1 MAIPTF
7 PVTDPNINDRMT
19 TDLNIKTSDEQA
31 RRYRAVWERIRQA
44 AVGAGRDPTEIGL
57 LAVSKG
63 HPVQA
68 LDALQRLGQRDFGE
82 SYLQEALPKLDA
94 LAGHNLNWHFIGPL
108 QANKCR
114 DIAAR
119 FDWVHSLDRPHLA
132 ERLNRLRPQ
141 HLPPLQ
147 VCLQVKL
154 SAEPQKSGAQPE
166 DLALLAETVAGLPR
180 LCLRGLMTIPQA
192 SREQSEQRAAYARL
206 RALFKHLR
214 SAGYGLDTLSMGMSE
229 DLEAAILEG
238 STLVRVGTALFGPR
252 PAART

>member
-7 PVTDPNINDRMT
+7 PVTDPSFNDKT
-19 TDLNIKTSDEQA
+19 AADLNSNAADDPA
-31 RRYRAVWERIRQA
+31 SRYRAVCERIRQA
-44 AVGAGRDPTEIGL
+44 AEGAGRDPAEICL

-63 HPVQA
+63 QPIQA
-68 LDALQRLGQRDFGE
+68 LDTLQRLGQRNFGE
-82 SYLQEALPKLDA
+82 SHLQEALPKLDA
-94 LAGHNLNWHFIGPL
+94 LAGHNLNWHFIGSL

-119 FDWVHSLDRPHLA
+119 FDWVHSLDRPQLA

-147 VCLQVKL
+147 ICLQVKL
-154 SAEPQKSGAQPE
+154 SAEPQKSGVQPE
-166 DLALLAETVAGLPR
+166 DLALLAETVTGLPR
-180 LCLRGLMTIPQA
+180 LRLRGLMTIPQA
-192 SREQSEQRAAYARL
+192 SHEQSEQRAAYARL
-206 RALFKHLR
+206 RALLNQLR
-214 SAGYGLDTLSMGMSE
+214 SEGHDLDTLSMGMSE

>member
-1 MAIPTF
+1 M
-7 PVTDPNINDRMT
+7 TDPSFNDKT
-19 TDLNIKTSDEQA
+19 AANLNSSNSSDPADDLAS
-31 RRYRAVWERIRQA
+31 RHRAVRERLRQA
-44 AVGAGRDPTEIGL
+44 ALSAGRDPGEIHL

-68 LDALQRLGQRDFGE
+68 LDALQRLGQCDFGE

-94 LAGHNLNWHFIGPL
+94 LAGRNLNWHFIGPL

-119 FDWVHSLDRPHLA
+119 FDWVHSLDRPQLA

-154 SAEPQKSGAQPE
+154 SAEPQKSGVQPE

-180 LCLRGLMTIPQA
+180 LRLRGLMTIPQA
-192 SREQSEQRAAYARL
+192 SRELSEQRAVYARL
-206 RALFKHLR
+206 HLLFNQLR
-214 SAGYGLDTLSMGMSE
+214 SAGHDLDTLSMGMSE

-238 STLVRVGTALFGPR
+238 STVVRIGTALFGSR
-252 PAART
+252 PVART

>member
-1 MAIPTF
+1 MATE
-7 PVTDPNINDRMT
+7 
-19 TDLNIKTSDEQA
+19 LNSETPDEQE
-31 RRYRAVWERIRQA
+31 RRYRAVRERIRQA
-44 AVGAGRDPTEIGL
+44 ALRAGRDPAAIGL

-63 HPVQA
+63 HPIQSLA
-68 LDALQRLGQRDFGE
+68 ALQRLGQRDFGE

-94 LAGHNLNWHFIGPL
+94 LAGRDLSWHFIGPL

-119 FDWVHSLDRPHLA
+119 FDWVHSLDRPQLA

-141 HLPPLQ
+141 HLPPLH

-154 SAEPQKSGAQPE
+154 SAEPQKSGVQPE
-166 DLALLAETVAGLPR
+166 DLALLAETVTGLPR
-180 LCLRGLMTIPQA
+180 LRLRGLMTIPQA
-192 SREQSEQRAAYARL
+192 SHEQSEQRAAYARL
-206 RALFKHLR
+206 RALLNQLR
-214 SAGYGLDTLSMGMSE
+214 SEGHDLDTLSMGMSE

>member
-1 MAIPTF
+1 MA
-7 PVTDPNINDRMT
+7 
-19 TDLNIKTSDEQA
+19 TDLNIKAPNEQT
-31 RRYRAVWERIRQA
+31 RRYRAVRERIRQA
-44 AVGAGRDPTEIGL
+44 AVGAGHDPAEICL

-63 HPVQA
+63 QPVQA

-82 SYLQEALPKLDA
+82 SHLQEALPKLNA
-94 LAGHNLNWHFIGPL
+94 LAGHHLNWHFIGPL
-108 QANKCR
+108 QTNKCR

-119 FDWVHSLDRPHLA
+119 FDWVHSLDRPQLA

-147 VCLQVKL
+147 ICLQVKL

-206 RALFKHLR
+206 RSLFNQMR
-214 SAGYGLDTLSMGMSE
+214 SAGHALDTLSMGMSE

-238 STLVRVGTALFGPR
+238 STMVRIGTALFGPR

>member
-1 MAIPTF
+1 
-7 PVTDPNINDRMT
+7 MT

-166 DLALLAETVAGLPR
+166 DLALLAEIVTSLPR
-180 LCLRGLMTIPQA
+180 LRLRGLMAIPQA
-192 SREQSEQRAAYARL
+192 SREQYEQRAAYARL
-206 RALFKHLR
+206 RALFNHLR
-214 SAGYGLDTLSMGMSE
+214 SAGHDLDTLSMGMSE
-229 DLEAAILEG
+229 DLKAAILEG

>member
-1 MAIPTF
+1 MA
-7 PVTDPNINDRMT
+7 
-19 TDLNIKTSDEQA
+19 TDLNLKTPDEQS
-31 RRYRAVWERIRQA
+31 RRYLAVQERIRQA
-44 AVGAGRDPTEIGL
+44 ALSAKRDPAEICL

-63 HPVQA
+63 HPVRA
-68 LDALQRLGQRDFGE
+68 LDTLRQLEQRDFGE

-94 LAGHNLNWHFIGPL
+94 LAGRHLNWHFIGPL

-114 DIAAR
+114 DIATH
-119 FDWVHSLDRPHLA
+119 FDWVHSLDRPQLA
-132 ERLNRLRPQ
+132 ERLNRLRPH

-166 DLALLAETVAGLPR
+166 DLALLAEAVASLPR

-206 RALFKHLR
+206 RSLFNQMRK
-214 SAGYGLDTLSMGMSE
+214 AGHALDTLSMGMSE

-238 STLVRVGTALFGPR
+238 STMVRIGTALFGPR